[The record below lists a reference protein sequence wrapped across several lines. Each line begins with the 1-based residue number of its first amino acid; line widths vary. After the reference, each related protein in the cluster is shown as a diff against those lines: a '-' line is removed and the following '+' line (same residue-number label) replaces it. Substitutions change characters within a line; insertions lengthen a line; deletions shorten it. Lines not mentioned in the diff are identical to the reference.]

1 MKGLNAHTLL
11 GRADSLDLVV
21 HVALAR
27 LDRKPMKR
35 SNLKSGCQCFADCI
49 ARSVAHTGLN
59 LVGLAV
65 DMLLAGLG
73 PHIQ

>member
-1 MKGLNAHTLL
+1 MRGLDAHILL
-11 GRADSLDLVV
+11 GRVHSLDLVV

-35 SNLKSGCQCFADCI
+35 SNWTSGCQCFADCI
-49 ARSVAHTGLN
+49 ARSVARTGLN
-59 LVGLAV
+59 LVGLLV

-73 PHIQ
+73 LHIR